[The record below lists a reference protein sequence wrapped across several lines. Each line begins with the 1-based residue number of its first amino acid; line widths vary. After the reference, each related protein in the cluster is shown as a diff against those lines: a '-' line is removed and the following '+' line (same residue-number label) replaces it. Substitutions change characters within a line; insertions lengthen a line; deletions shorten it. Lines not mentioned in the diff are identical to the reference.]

1 MDCNDISSAPGLSC
15 FSDYFGNILTA
26 LIPLIGL
33 ISFVMILVG
42 GFTILTAGGN
52 PESIKKGGQTI
63 SFAVAGLVLSIIAW
77 LILVLI
83 KNITGVD
90 VTQFNFSF

>member
-1 MDCNDISSAPGLSC
+1 MAAGEAAELQDLST
-15 FSDYFGNILTA
+15 YVGNVIEA
-26 LIPLIGL
+26 LIPLIGI
-33 ISFVMILVG
+33 ISFVMVLAG

-63 SFAVAGLVLSIIAW
+63 TFAIGGLVLSIIAW

-90 VTQFNFSF
+90 LTQFKFHF